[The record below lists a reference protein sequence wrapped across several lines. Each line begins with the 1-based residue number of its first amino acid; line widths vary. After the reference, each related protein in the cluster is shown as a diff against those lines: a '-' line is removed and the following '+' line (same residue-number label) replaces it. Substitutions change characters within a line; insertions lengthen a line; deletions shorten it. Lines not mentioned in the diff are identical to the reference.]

1 MDYRDYQ
8 AGANQEHFWFKA
20 KPQFIRTLLE
30 KIPHNSSQKI
40 LDIGAGTGED
50 VATLA
55 RFGKIYAVDI
65 DQQALDMIPDSLV
78 FEKKQADACFL
89 PYGDAMFDVVVAFDV
104 LEHVE
109 HDQKMV
115 DEIFRVLKPGGY
127 FVFTVPA
134 YNMLFSA
141 HDRALYHFRRYTKGS
156 VHKLFQKFTK
166 FDAGY
171 WFCFLFMPAAIKR
184 LMNKNTA
191 TCGLPPVPKPLN
203 YCCFSLLRF
212 ENWLL
217 SKGLHFPFGLSVYG
231 MYQKKG

>member
-8 AGANQEHFWFKA
+8 AGASHEHFWFKA

-30 KIPHNSSQKI
+30 KIPQKLSQTI

-55 RFGKIYAVDI
+55 RFGNIYAVDI

-78 FEKKQADACFL
+78 VEKKQADACAL
-89 PYGDAMFDVVVAFDV
+89 PYENATFDVVVAFDV

-141 HDRALYHFRRYTKGS
+141 HDRELLHFRRYTKSS
-156 VHKLFQKFTK
+156 VHKLFRKFTK
-166 FDAGY
+166 LDAGY
-171 WFCFLFMPAAIKR
+171 WFFLLFAPAALKR
-184 LMNKNTA
+184 LMSKNNPTSGMA
-191 TCGLPPVPKPLN
+191 MLPPLLN
-203 YCCFSLLRF
+203 SLCFSLLRF

-217 SKGLHFPFGLSVYG
+217 SKGLHFPCGLSVYG
-231 MYQKKG
+231 IYQKRN